1 MSWTAGVPLRVGD
14 EVEERTRLVGAV
26 AKKSRDGG
34 EMVLVE
40 VEKEFWGPRGRA
52 LVDRRSWVFRPP
64 PKEVLARTEENV
76 AGFVPG
82 AVGKYS
88 SVEDLKVVN
97 AGECPSFSSSASPPP
112 LSSACDI
119 KFRLL
124 KLSKQVFHN
133 ANSAGRQW
141 RCSDSQP

>member
-1 MSWTAGVPLRVGD
+1 MSWTKGVPLRVGE

-26 AKKSRDGG
+26 AKRSRDGS

-40 VEKEFWGPRGRA
+40 VEKEFWGPKGLA

-88 SVEDLKVVN
+88 SVEDVR
-97 AGECPSFSSSASPPP
+97 GDS
-112 LSSACDI
+112 
-119 KFRLL
+119 
-124 KLSKQVFHN
+124 
-133 ANSAGRQW
+133 NSGQ
-141 RCSDSQP
+141 